1 MLQGEPTKTEA
12 KTMEGKTEFGHLV
25 SSKALWICRQYGIYS
40 VSGQS
45 KHKDGMGAVQW
56 EQEKPVVNIE
66 SLK

>member
-12 KTMEGKTEFGHLV
+12 KKLAEKTGFGHWV
-25 SSKALWICRQYGIYS
+25 NSKALWICRQYGIYS
-40 VSGQS
+40 VSGRS